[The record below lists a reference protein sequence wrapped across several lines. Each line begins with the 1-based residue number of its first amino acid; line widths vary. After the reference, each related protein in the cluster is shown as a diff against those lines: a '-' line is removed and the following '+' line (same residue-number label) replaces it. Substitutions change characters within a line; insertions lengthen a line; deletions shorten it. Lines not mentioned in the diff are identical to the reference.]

1 MEELKKYLENEKLRI
16 EKELHIFGNQQRNEY
31 SGILLGKAEIVDN
44 ILYRLN
50 NTVDYDKLKIKEIYC
65 LFGKTYEDYKKLIE
79 DYKKLNNDNTIISG
93 TERII
98 EEHYILEKF
107 ILGFLR
113 IDEKY
118 KREKKV

>member
-65 LFGKTYEDYKKLIE
+65 LFGKTYEDYKKL
-79 DYKKLNNDNTIISG
+79 NNDNTIISC

-98 EEHYILEKF
+98 QEHYILEKF

-113 IDEKY
+113 IDEKF